1 LVKRVIGV
9 RDKERVEEC
18 RWQRRLVGI
27 DKAARKV
34 ADRLA
39 VKVGNDRMLGPAF
52 FDNRR
57 PMTMAT
63 LRGGEM
69 RAHPAEMRLTAW

>member
-39 VKVGNDRMLGPAF
+39 VKAGNDRMFGCLGS
-52 FDNRR
+52 
-57 PMTMAT
+57 
-63 LRGGEM
+63 
-69 RAHPAEMRLTAW
+69 AESSPTIGDL